1 MKNPLL
7 ALLGAALLLAA
18 AAPAAAGETAARRT
32 PPRIVFGQNEPTEF
46 KFREYRPLRRSGAS
60 TRQAYFGSGTLY
72 SETLAELQAQMR
84 TITARHRLEALPLT
98 PAQEA
103 AKAEMTPALIRALTL
118 AKKARAKKAR
128 EEAAGE

>member
-1 MKNPLL
+1 MRTPRL
-7 ALLGAALLLAA
+7 ALLATALLLLA
-18 AAPAAAGETAARRT
+18 AAPAAADENGARRT

-60 TRQAYFGSGTLY
+60 TRQAYFGSGSQY
-72 SETLAELQAQMR
+72 SETLAELQARMR
-84 TITARHRLEALPLT
+84 TITARYRLEALPLT

-103 AKAEMTPALIRALTL
+103 AKAEMTPALMRALTL
-118 AKKARAKKAR
+118 AKQAR